1 AFPRDRLD
9 DPRARVQRFVLHRGI
24 DHGCPPVVALTRGA
38 GTRPRRFLQ
47 RLRHDRDGARRR
59 STRRCPSFLSSL
71 LPGSHMPKSIPLI
84 LAVVTTN
91 AISQMLL
98 KQGMNT
104 IGKFDFNGG
113 SLFNMFPV
121 VALNPYVIGGLAVL
135 VFSMGLHLMALS
147 RVDLSFAYPFL
158 SVSYI

>member
-1 AFPRDRLD
+1 M
-9 DPRARVQRFVLHRGI
+9 Q
-24 DHGCPPVVALTRGA
+24 
-38 GTRPRRFLQ
+38 
-47 RLRHDRDGARRR
+47 
-59 STRRCPSFLSSL
+59 
-71 LPGSHMPKSIPLI
+71 KYIPLI

-104 IGKFDFNGG
+104 IGKFEFTGN
-113 SLFNMFPV
+113 SLWSTLPT

-147 RVDLSFAYPFL
+147 RVELSFAYPFL
-158 SVSYI
+158 SISYILVLIAGYVWFGETVNMSRVIGVGFICVGTFFVARS